1 MFYYI
6 SSIAIILFEVICC
19 IIFFES
25 FCNKDKDDKKYSKI
39 CLITGL
45 VMADFA
51 CALFLSQWLIVKL
64 AVITLI
70 TAISMKWYFKI
81 SIGRAIVFSF
91 LFVGLL
97 MLVDYIAY
105 SINNTIFLT
114 PDMPAQESELA
125 GSMVIV
131 LAKIILFLCVIIIK
145 KYFGKKKA
153 ELLVDSEWIRFLFFP
168 VFTIVMI
175 AAITMTFKYV
185 ESSTQAMVLYL
196 MAFGMV
202 GMNIFVYYLI
212 NNIMEREMELHEKKI
227 FEIQVKNQL
236 EMYNSISDNFER
248 QKQKSHEFKNHILC
262 IEGLLK
268 EKQYAKLESYVY
280 DISSVLSNEK
290 NAINTNNAIVNAIL
304 NTKYQEA
311 ISKQIVFVCK
321 VNDLS
326 EINLNDED
334 IVVLLANLL
343 NNAIEACESCVENR
357 VLKLKFVKEEENIVL
372 SVKNTYSKPLIYK
385 NNEIVTSKIL
395 APEEHGV
402 GIKNI
407 IRVVEK
413 YNGSYV
419 IQHDNIEF
427 FFSILIP
434 IIK

>member
-6 SSIAIILFEVICC
+6 ISIAIILFEVICC
-19 IIFFES
+19 TIFFES
-25 FCNKDKDDKKYSKI
+25 FCNKAKENKKYKKI

-45 VMADFA
+45 VVADFI

-64 AVITLI
+64 AAVILI
-70 TAISMKWYFKI
+70 MLFSMRWYFRI
-81 SIGRAIVFSF
+81 SIGKAAVFSC
-91 LFVGLL
+91 LYQGLL
-97 MLVDYIAY
+97 LLVDYLAY

-114 PDMPAQESELA
+114 PDMSVQESEIA
-125 GSMVIV
+125 GNMVIV

-153 ELLVDSEWIRFLFFP
+153 EILVDSEWIRFLFFP
-168 VFTIVMI
+168 VFTIVI
-175 AAITMTFKYV
+175 ISAITMTFKYV
-185 ESSTQAMVLYL
+185 ENPTQAMVLYL

-212 NNIMEREMELHEKKI
+212 NSIMEREMELHEKKI
-227 FEIQVKNQL
+227 FEMQVKNQID
-236 EMYNSISDNFER
+236 MYNSISDNFER

-268 EKQYAKLESYVY
+268 EKQYAKLERYVC
-280 DISSVLSNEK
+280 DINDVLSNEK

-326 EINLNDED
+326 EISFNDGD

-372 SVKNTYSKPLIYK
+372 SVKNSFSKPLIYK
-385 NNEIVTSKIL
+385 NNELATSKTF

-419 IQHDNIEF
+419 IKNDDKEF
-427 FFSILIP
+427 YFSILIP

>member
-1 MFYYI
+1 
-6 SSIAIILFEVICC
+6 
-19 IIFFES
+19 
-25 FCNKDKDDKKYSKI
+25 
-39 CLITGL
+39 
-45 VMADFA
+45 MADFA

-81 SIGRAIVFSF
+81 SIGRSIVFSF